1 MVDMQI
7 ELVTQ
12 EDDNFKIIGIKS
24 DKTLVEETELQ
35 VVEVPADEL
44 PVVEVPVEVANYPQP
59 KPAPIENQRGLDWFN
74 GTSWGN
80 S

>member
-24 DKTLVEETELQ
+24 DKTLVEETEL
-35 VVEVPADEL
+35 
-44 PVVEVPVEVANYPQP
+44 PVVEVPVEVVNYPQP
-59 KPAPIENQRGLDWFN
+59 KPATIENQRGLDWFN

>member
-1 MVDMQI
+1 MQI
-7 ELVTQ
+7 ELIAK
-12 EDDNFKIIGIKS
+12 EDNNFKFVGVSTTI
-24 DKTLVEETELQ
+24 TAAVETES
-35 VVEVPADEL
+35 
-44 PVVEVPVEVANYPQP
+44 PVVEVPVYTP